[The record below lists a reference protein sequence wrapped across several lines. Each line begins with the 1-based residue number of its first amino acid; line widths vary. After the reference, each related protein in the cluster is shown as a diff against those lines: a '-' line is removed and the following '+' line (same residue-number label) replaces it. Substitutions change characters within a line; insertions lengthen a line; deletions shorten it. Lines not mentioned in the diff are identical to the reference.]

1 MKAKAALIIGAAAG
15 YVLGAKAGRERYEQ
29 IREGAL
35 RLWRDPRVQEKTAQ
49 AQDMVRESAPRVQ
62 EKVGQAARQAKEK
75 VNPRVDDGSPATGTA
90 SGVPSDADRPA
101 GGLNG

>member
-15 YVLGAKAGRERYEQ
+15 YVLGAKAGKERYEQ
-29 IREGAL
+29 IREGAV

-62 EKVGQAARQAKEK
+62 EKVGSAARQAKGK
-75 VNPRVDDGSPATGTA
+75 VKTRADDGSAGTSA
-90 SGVPSDADRPA
+90 GVPSDADRPA
-101 GGLNG
+101 GGLDG